1 MNHNAKTVVVGV
13 FIFFISVRSFTHSLA
28 NPRVALTHSPSAYA
42 RLVLALTSW
51 STLTTGGLRIL
62 KVRWKTFSIMPLRLT
77 QSMDP
82 TRTLSPTI
90 TLRLIFFSSA
100 LTTQSIS
107 TPRKLPEGS
116 SFSGTMTR
124 MKLAC
129 DAATTPM
136 AWDSVRGGLASRERT
151 GAREEN
157 SFSVCFA
164 FRRLRLGGACLLGF
178 CCWCLA
184 AIRRQR
190 KRRRR
195 RRGAAEAAARC
206 RSIENDD
213 ANDMENRK
221 MEQMNH

>member
-90 TLRLIFFSSA
+90 TLRLIFFSSTLHPWFPLEEHHFLA
-100 LTTQSIS
+100 EWHAESPLHPAYKYAREGVEGHESRVNGPCFFSPQLLPCIVSFVH
-107 TPRKLPEGS
+107 PFWARFVWQKVRRKLHR
-116 SFSGTMTR
+116 SFAPLYLFLIVGYMTSTSV
-124 MKLAC
+124 
-129 DAATTPM
+129 AA
-136 AWDSVRGGLASRERT
+136 
-151 GAREEN
+151 
-157 SFSVCFA
+157 
-164 FRRLRLGGACLLGF
+164 
-178 CCWCLA
+178 
-184 AIRRQR
+184 
-190 KRRRR
+190 
-195 RRGAAEAAARC
+195 
-206 RSIENDD
+206 
-213 ANDMENRK
+213 
-221 MEQMNH
+221 

>member
-90 TLRLIFFSSA
+90 TLRLIFFSST
-100 LTTQSIS
+100 LH
-107 TPRKLPEGS
+107 PVE
-116 SFSGTMTR
+116 
-124 MKLAC
+124 
-129 DAATTPM
+129 
-136 AWDSVRGGLASRERT
+136 ASRRFVIFGDNDTNEV
-151 GAREEN
+151 GL
-157 SFSVCFA
+157 
-164 FRRLRLGGACLLGF
+164 RRRHHANGLGF
-178 CCWCLA
+178 
-184 AIRRQR
+184 RQR
-190 KRRRR
+190 RAFVEGEDK
-195 RRGAAEAAARC
+195 G
-206 RSIENDD
+206 
-213 ANDMENRK
+213 
-221 MEQMNH
+221 